1 MEYSIKKIH
10 PDVQILNSFY
20 STIESLIDV
29 FVYNYD
35 NTSAREKFNSYR
47 RMYNLTI
54 NQKDYLKILSR
65 IKGTDFYKYVCLD
78 TYAEDYDDKN
88 NAAYR
93 KLYLCAVRKGFIAY
107 TKRYTPDE
115 INVLTDAN
123 VIVPIAIDFH
133 HISELSPDRKN
144 SEDYQVDCFSNHFYQ
159 DYLHPN
165 FEFAVDD
172 SCVDVA
178 VKYLEENIN
187 RNRVVKDL
195 KKLIFTYY
203 ATVTS
208 CLDELESKEDE
219 ASKYK
224 CNILQRLADETTSY
238 IKFN

>member
-10 PDVQILNSFY
+10 PDVKFLNSFY

-29 FVYNYD
+29 FVDNYD
-35 NTSAREKFNSYR
+35 NTSARKKFNSYR
-47 RMYNLTI
+47 RMYKLTI
-54 NQKDYLKILSR
+54 NKKDYLKILSR

-78 TYAEDYDDKN
+78 TYIEDYDDNN
-88 NAAYR
+88 NAAY
-93 KLYLCAVRKGFIAY
+93 KKSYLCAVSKDFIAY
-107 TKRYTPDE
+107 SKRYTPEE
-115 INVLTDAN
+115 ISALTDAN
-123 VIVPIAIDFH
+123 VIVPIAIDSCP
-133 HISELSPDRKN
+133 ISELSPDRKT

-159 DYLHPN
+159 DYLRFN

-172 SCVDVA
+172 SCVDAA

-187 RNRVVKDL
+187 RNKVVKDL

-203 ATVTS
+203 ATVAS
-208 CLDELESKEDE
+208 YLDELVSRGDE